1 MVASAIL
8 VICLTLVTVG
18 RTIATL
24 VVAIEVVVA
33 VVLPTVA
40 RLDVGV
46 LLELAVVPR
55 LELELVAVIAM
66 GCLADLV
73 LALLLKQAIANPP
86 VVDALEILRKSRE
99 HLVKKS
105 ASTLDK
111 LHAIELVEAH
121 IKPLNLQSSIGFY
134 YVSLGEELRNS
145 QHLLELM

>member
-1 MVASAIL
+1 
-8 VICLTLVTVG
+8 LVTVG

-40 RLDVGV
+40 CLVAGV
-46 LLELAVVPR
+46 LLELVVVPR
-55 LELELVAVIAM
+55 LDLVAVIAM

-99 HLVKKS
+99 RLVKKS

>member
-1 MVASAIL
+1 M
-8 VICLTLVTVG
+8 VTVV

-86 VVDALEILRKSRE
+86 VEDALEILHKSRE
-99 HLVKKS
+99 RLVEKS
-105 ASTLDK
+105 ASALDE

>member
-40 RLDVGV
+40 CLVAGV
-46 LLELAVVPR
+46 LLELVVVPR
-55 LELELVAVIAM
+55 LDLVAVIAM

-121 IKPLNLQSSIGFY
+121 IKPLNLQSSVGFY
-134 YVSLGEELRNS
+134 YVSLREELRNS
-145 QHLLELM
+145 QHLLEPM